1 MPRQRD
7 IRRRIATLGEINGI
21 LAAMKNLAMLE
32 LQKLGRF
39 IEMQRLAVQGIE
51 EATEDFLSFHRTL
64 MAPHHHLFEIYL
76 LVGSERG
83 FCGDFNETVIGALQ
97 KVTPA
102 ADAGVI
108 KVGSRLFGRPSTAV
122 PTSIHVQG
130 AGIAEEVEGVLT
142 EVVAQ
147 LDRLQRE
154 HAKGYPLGLTTF
166 YHDPAT
172 EAVNMRRLL
181 PMPDLPPPAPGF
193 SFAPLLNL
201 APAQLLP
208 KLVDQYLYAV
218 LHEVLYGSLLV
229 ENQRRLRHMEGAM
242 RRLESDLDR
251 LKVRYNQLRQEEIV
265 EEIEVILLSAKAVAA
280 GAGGQL

>member
-1 MPRQRD
+1 
-7 IRRRIATLGEINGI
+7 
-21 LAAMKNLAMLE
+21 
-32 LQKLGRF
+32 
-39 IEMQRLAVQGIE
+39 
-51 EATEDFLSFHRTL
+51 
-64 MAPHHHLFEIYL
+64 
-76 LVGSERG
+76 
-83 FCGDFNETVIGALQ
+83 VIGALQ

-102 ADAGVI
+102 NDAGVI

-154 HAKGYPLGLTTF
+154 HAKGYPLGLTAF